1 MNTVIAQSSVT
12 TTGSVDAGASLVGT
26 VIWLAITVALVVAL
40 WKLFVKAGRPGWAT
54 LIPIYNTVTLL
65 QITGRS
71 GWWLLGFLVPFLNIF
86 VAIRLVFDL
95 AKVFGRGIGFGFG
108 LLFPGQCRRQSR
120 HQLECVSVGQPVDAK
135 VTVESEHL
143 AQSLVLGECDQ
154 GRISEVHRQIAI
166 LLHQRRHTREHAGVR
181 FGQYKSAGPD
191 HAPERVLA
199 WPSSVAAE

>member
-40 WKLFVKAGRPGWAT
+40 WKLFVKAGRPGWAS

-71 GWWLLGFLVPFLNIF
+71 GWWLLGFLVPFLNVF

-108 LLFPGQCRRQSR
+108 LLFLFPIFLMILAFGDA
-120 HQLECVSVGQPVDAK
+120 VYVGPNGNRA
-135 VTVESEHL
+135 
-143 AQSLVLGECDQ
+143 AQYGTSGL
-154 GRISEVHRQIAI
+154 S
-166 LLHQRRHTREHAGVR
+166 T
-181 FGQYKSAGPD
+181 
-191 HAPERVLA
+191 APQT
-199 WPSSVAAE
+199 